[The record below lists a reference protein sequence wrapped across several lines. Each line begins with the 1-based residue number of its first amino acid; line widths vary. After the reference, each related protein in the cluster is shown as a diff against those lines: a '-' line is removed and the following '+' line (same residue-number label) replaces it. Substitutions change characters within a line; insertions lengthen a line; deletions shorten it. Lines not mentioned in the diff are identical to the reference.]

1 MIDENAFGI
10 LVSDHNLEEDEYA
23 NPPEAFEP
31 RLRRFQDAVF
41 DYVAQK
47 PLASDTRA
55 LDLGHAVFF
64 EFGEGEQSVNP
75 IGWLRGLREA
85 LQALELESIGVLTH
99 GSRWV
104 PEDAGPEQ
112 ELMQRFVGSV
122 PVASLPGPS
131 EPLRRALYAETAS
144 RPTEQAG
151 LGWGPGLYVDT
162 EALDSL
168 GLAPKN
174 QPTGLEV
181 AGATFYRV
189 SR

>member
-1 MIDENAFGI
+1 
-10 LVSDHNLEEDEYA
+10 
-23 NPPEAFEP
+23 
-31 RLRRFQDAVF
+31 
-41 DYVAQK
+41 
-47 PLASDTRA
+47 
-55 LDLGHAVFF
+55 HAVFF
-64 EFGEGEQSVNP
+64 EFSEGEQSQNP
-75 IGWLRGLREA
+75 IAWLKGLREA
-85 LQALELESIGVLTH
+85 LRALGLETLGVLTH

-104 PEDAGPEQ
+104 AEDAGGEQ
-112 ELMQRFVGSV
+112 ELTQRFIGSV
-122 PVASLPGPS
+122 FVASLPGPS

-144 RPTEQAG
+144 RPTDQAV

-168 GLAPKN
+168 GLTPKN